1 MTILDCCKNL
11 PEVRLE
17 PGAVLLAEG
26 TTTGK
31 LYVLIEGEIQI
42 LRHDAEVATVADP
55 GAVFGEMAVLLGSA
69 HTATVKALTPCRVY
83 VVEDAERFL
92 EATPELMRHIGKLL
106 ALRLQLATGYLADIK
121 SQFAEHG
128 DHLSIVDE
136 VLESL
141 LHQQEESF
149 KPGGSQRDGG
159 PNF

>member
-1 MTILDCCKNL
+1 MPILDCCKEL
-11 PEVRLE
+11 PEVRAD

-31 LYVLIEGEIQI
+31 LYVLIEGEVQV
-42 LRHDAEVATVADP
+42 LRNEVEIATVADP
-55 GAVFGEMAVLLGSA
+55 GAVFGEMAILLGA
-69 HTATVKALTPCRVY
+69 PHTATVKALTPCRLH

-92 EATPELMRHIGKLL
+92 TGAPEMMRHIGKLL

-121 SQFAEHG
+121 TQFAEHG
-128 DHLSIVDE
+128 DHLCLVDE

-141 LHQQEESF
+141 LHQQEAGF
-149 KPGGSQRDGG
+149 TPGGSARDGG